1 MKAKQLF
8 AIGTL
13 LVSML
18 LFTACDPKE
27 QAFNDLQEFTLNL
40 EQNNQSFTEIQWEQ
54 SLVQYN
60 EICQSIAEYEAEY
73 TPTEIET
80 IGRLKGRCRV
90 IFTRHAVE
98 DGVDGFIRD
107 LYQYKGMF
115 EGMMEGLN
123 GALEKYQ

>member
-40 EQNNQSFTEIQWEQ
+40 EQNNQSFTESQWEQ

-60 EICQSIAEYEAEY
+60 EICQSIAEYDAEY

-80 IGRLKGRCRV
+80 IGRLKGRCQV